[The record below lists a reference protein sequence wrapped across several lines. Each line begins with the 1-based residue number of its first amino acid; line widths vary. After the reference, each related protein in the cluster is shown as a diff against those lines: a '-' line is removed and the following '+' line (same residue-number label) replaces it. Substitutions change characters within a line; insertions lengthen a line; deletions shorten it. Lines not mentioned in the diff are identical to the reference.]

1 MKLNKNYVTYMND
14 GTQIMVS
21 VDSSMFSGL
30 VRSNETA
37 AFVIDCLKEDTDIDS
52 IVEKML
58 AEYEVSEEK
67 AREDIEKV
75 IDTLQTIGALDE

>member
-21 VDSSMFSGL
+21 VDLSLFSGI

-37 AFVIDCLKEDTDIDS
+37 AFVIDCIKEDTDIDS

-75 IDTLQTIGALDE
+75 IDTLRTIGALDE